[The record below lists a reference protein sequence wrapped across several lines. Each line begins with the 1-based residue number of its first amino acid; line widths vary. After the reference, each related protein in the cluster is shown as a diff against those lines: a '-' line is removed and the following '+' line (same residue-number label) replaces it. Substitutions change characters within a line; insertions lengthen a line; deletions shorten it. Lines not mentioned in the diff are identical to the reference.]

1 MVYGSISTQKPR
13 ATHLFSSSL
22 PRNKPAMTRQ
32 TSHVHATRFARSDF
46 NRFFLC
52 TTFAGKLQTCFKIA
66 RCLQFSCKYYTKLN
80 FTCSSPANML
90 QNCMMLAAFLQICRK
105 TTLYLQYLCKHATK
119 TLIICRTSA
128 NMLQKCILLAETP
141 ASMLQKCALFA
152 ELPANDAQNE
162 KMLVAISANT
172 TRHRAPPSAQQLAL
186 TSRRHR

>member
-22 PRNKPAMTRQ
+22 SRNKPAMTHQ
-32 TSHVHATRFARSDF
+32 TPHAHATRCARSDF

-90 QNCMMLAAFLQICRK
+90 QNCMMLA
-105 TTLYLQYLCKHATK
+105 
-119 TLIICRTSA
+119 
-128 NMLQKCILLAETP
+128 ETP

>member
-32 TSHVHATRFARSDF
+32 TSHVHATRFALSDF

-66 RCLQFSCKYYTKLN
+66 RCLQFSCKCYTKLN
-80 FTCSSPANML
+80 FTYSSPANVL
-90 QNCMMLAAFLQICRK
+90 QNYMILAAFLQTCRK
-105 TTLYLQYLCKHATK
+105 TALYLQDFSKHVTK
-119 TLIICRTSA
+119 ILIICRASA
-128 NMLQKCILLAETP
+128 NTSQNCILLAGTP

-162 KMLVAISANT
+162 KMFVAVSANT

-186 TSRRHR
+186 TNHRHT